1 MGNTNE
7 NLTNEN
13 IGSFAIENNI
23 NETKIRNML
32 KNFKNLDTTKKG
44 YITKTDLIS
53 SLKISEKEE
62 IYLKK
67 LLENLTTNSSE
78 KIDFKKLL
86 LNLEIFSKNDKK
98 EKLRFLFFFLDEDKD
113 GFVNSED
120 LIRGFEMVKN
130 NNIKFEDIREIA
142 EQTLMYSDSS
152 ERGCINFEEFESF
165 FNSVLQITI

>member
-23 NETKIRNML
+23 DEKKIRKML
-32 KNFKNLDTTKKG
+32 KNFQNLDKSKKG
-44 YITKTDLIS
+44 YISKSDLIN
-53 SLKISEKEE
+53 SLKITEKEE
-62 IYLKK
+62 MYLKK
-67 LLENLTTNSSE
+67 LLEVFTTKKDE
-78 KIDFKKLL
+78 IDFKKLI

-113 GFVNSED
+113 GFIGSED

-130 NNIKFEDIREIA
+130 SNIKYDDIREIA
-142 EQTLMYSDSS
+142 EQTLMYSDKM
-152 ERGCINFEEFESF
+152 ERGCINFEEFEAF